1 MAMVP
6 PTPGPAVPPDRPAP
20 PDGGLQGGVTD
31 ATGRHIFEDALRM
44 LAECSTSAS
53 PEAFFDP
60 MLRHVGDTLGAHFV
74 CVNRLDLSRREAR
87 SLRVLLDGQFLDNL
101 RYSLDGSPCDQ
112 VIGGDVRV
120 FPRQVQAQFP
130 DFALLRQ
137 VDAQSYVGVTL
148 WGRKRTPIGLLV
160 AVGRRP
166 WPDIA
171 QAQTLLQLLAGPA
184 AAEIER
190 MDAEA
195 ALRASNQELSLRSR
209 QLERTLDSIAQGV
222 AMKDAS
228 GRMVF
233 LSRRA
238 MELLELPPALQ
249 DASHAEITRFQHE
262 RGDFGPHYSL
272 VEGPAQAYV
281 RAGGQDY
288 QDLPGTYTRR
298 TQAGRTLEVRTLP
311 LAEGGWVRT
320 YADVTDY
327 MQAIADRG
335 ASEALWKF
343 ALEGSGAGVW
353 DWDPVHAEGRYSS
366 LYKTLLG
373 YPADFPDA
381 ELPRWEDRLHPEDRP
396 AAMAALQRH
405 YEGCSPTFVSE
416 HRVRCRDGS
425 IRWMHERGMVVSRDA
440 QGAPTR
446 TVGTATDITARKQ
459 AEHRLNLAAS
469 VFTHTM
475 EGIVIT
481 DARGTIVEVNDAFS
495 RITGYRHE
503 EAVGQTPRILS
514 SGRQGPEYYA
524 GMWGALLATG
534 QWSGEIWNRRK
545 NGEVY
550 AEILT
555 INAVRNAAGATTH
568 YVALFTD
575 ITAHKEH
582 ERQLE
587 HIAHYDALTGLPN
600 RVLLADRLQQ
610 AMLRCNRQGRALAV
624 AFLDLDGFKGVN
636 DAHGHDVGDE
646 LLITVG
652 QRMKAVLRE
661 GDSLARIGGDEFVAV
676 LVDLERPQAFEPVL
690 DRLLAAA
697 SEPVQAGHRLLRVSA
712 SIGVTIY
719 PQDGVDADLL
729 MRHADQAMYQAKQS
743 GRDRWHLFDLAHDSA
758 AKSHRESLEQI
769 RKAFALGQFVL
780 YYQPKVNMRTG
791 QIVGAEAL
799 IRWQHPERGLLP
811 PAAFLQAMEGH
822 PISLEVGDWVIATA
836 LAQMSAWH
844 AAGLDVPVSVNV
856 AADQLQQPGFAQ
868 RLDSLL
874 REQADIPAHCLE
886 LEVLETSALE
896 DITQVSD
903 IMQACRALGVRF
915 ALDDFGTGYSSLTY
929 LKRLPA
935 DMIKIDQSFVR
946 DMLED
951 SEDRAIVEGVVGLAR
966 VFRREVIAEGV
977 ETPAHGALLLQLGC
991 ELAQGYG
998 VARPMPPHALPGWAA
1013 EWTSAERW
1021 TA

>member
-112 VIGGDVRV
+112 VIGRDVRV

-327 MQAIADRG
+327 MQAIADRS

-353 DWDPVHAEGRYSS
+353 DWDPVHAEGRYSP

-381 ELPRWEDRLHPEDRP
+381 ELPRWEDRLHPGRP
-396 AAMAALQRH
+396 P
-405 YEGCSPTFVSE
+405 G
-416 HRVRCRDGS
+416 RDGGAAAPL
-425 IRWMHERGMVVSRDA
+425 RGLFADLRQRAPGALPGRQHPVDARARHGGQPGRPGCADPHRRHRHRHLRPQAGRASAEPGGQRVHAHDGRHRD
-440 QGAPTR
+440 
-446 TVGTATDITARKQ
+446 
-459 AEHRLNLAAS
+459 HRC
-469 VFTHTM
+469 
-475 EGIVIT
+475 
-481 DARGTIVEVNDAFS
+481 RGTIVEVNDAFS

-514 SGRQGPEYYA
+514 SGRQGPEFYA

-555 INAVRNAAGATTH
+555 INAVRNAAGPRRT
-568 YVALFTD
+568 
-575 ITAHKEH
+575 
-582 ERQLE
+582 
-587 HIAHYDALTGLPN
+587 
-600 RVLLADRLQQ
+600 
-610 AMLRCNRQGRALAV
+610 MWRCSPTSRR
-624 AFLDLDGFKGVN
+624 
-636 DAHGHDVGDE
+636 
-646 LLITVG
+646 T
-652 QRMKAVLRE
+652 RSM
-661 GDSLARIGGDEFVAV
+661 
-676 LVDLERPQAFEPVL
+676 
-690 DRLLAAA
+690 
-697 SEPVQAGHRLLRVSA
+697 SA
-712 SIGVTIY
+712 S
-719 PQDGVDADLL
+719 
-729 MRHADQAMYQAKQS
+729 S
-743 GRDRWHLFDLAHDSA
+743 S
-758 AKSHRESLEQI
+758 
-769 RKAFALGQFVL
+769 
-780 YYQPKVNMRTG
+780 
-791 QIVGAEAL
+791 
-799 IRWQHPERGLLP
+799 
-811 PAAFLQAMEGH
+811 
-822 PISLEVGDWVIATA
+822 
-836 LAQMSAWH
+836 
-844 AAGLDVPVSVNV
+844 
-856 AADQLQQPGFAQ
+856 
-868 RLDSLL
+868 
-874 REQADIPAHCLE
+874 
-886 LEVLETSALE
+886 TSP
-896 DITQVSD
+896 TTT
-903 IMQACRALGVRF
+903 R
-915 ALDDFGTGYSSLTY
+915 
-929 LKRLPA
+929 
-935 DMIKIDQSFVR
+935 
-946 DMLED
+946 
-951 SEDRAIVEGVVGLAR
+951 
-966 VFRREVIAEGV
+966 
-977 ETPAHGALLLQLGC
+977 
-991 ELAQGYG
+991 
-998 VARPMPPHALPGWAA
+998 
-1013 EWTSAERW
+1013 
-1021 TA
+1021 